1 MTTEQNNGSNTQT
14 QNQNIQKL
22 KLAPDEELR
31 FEVEW
36 KNTVTL
42 TVALFV

>member
-1 MTTEQNNGSNTQT
+1 MTTEQSNGSNTQT

-22 KLAPDEELR
+22 KLAADEELR
-31 FEVEW
+31 FEVDW

-42 TVALFV
+42 TVSLFL